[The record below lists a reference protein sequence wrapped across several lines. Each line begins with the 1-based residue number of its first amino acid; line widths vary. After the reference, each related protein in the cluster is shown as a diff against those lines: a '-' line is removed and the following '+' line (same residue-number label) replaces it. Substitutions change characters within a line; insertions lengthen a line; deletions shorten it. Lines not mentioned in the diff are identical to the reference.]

1 MKIARV
7 LKWFAIGLLVLV
19 ILLAVL
25 ALVVASRFGHLLAP
39 FCPM

>member
-25 ALVVASRFGHLLAP
+25 VLVVIPRFGHLLAP
-39 FCPM
+39 CCPI